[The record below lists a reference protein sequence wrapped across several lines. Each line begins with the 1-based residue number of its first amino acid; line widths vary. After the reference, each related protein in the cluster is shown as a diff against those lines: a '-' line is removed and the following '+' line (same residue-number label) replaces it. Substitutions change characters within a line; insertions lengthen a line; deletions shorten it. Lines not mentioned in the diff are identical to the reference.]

1 MRQLWTETGRL
12 AVITNKADNWEMR
25 NILNGYEDIINNR
38 HKRMSNYERAA
49 QFSPFA
55 ALTGL
60 GAAISETARLTDE
73 KIEQDEEQLN
83 ILNNKFAILRANIAS
98 QPVVTIT
105 YFVKDLRKDGG
116 EYVTIS
122 GVIKKID
129 DYQKIIVMQD
139 NIIISIDDIADIK
152 SDIFNR
158 II

>member
-1 MRQLWTETGRL
+1 MTESEEKYG
-12 AVITNKADNWEMR
+12 D
-25 NILNGYEDIINNR
+25 ILNLP
-38 HKRMSNYERAA
+38 HHQSKVHPQMSIYDRAA

-152 SDIFNR
+152 SDIR
-158 II
+158 SEEHTSELQSLV